1 MKITKEEFDNIF
13 ADIATDEMQE
23 FFEKMKNPAGAAII
37 GLISASINNKLTA
50 RLFENSDELEI
61 VKE

>member
-13 ADIATDEMQE
+13 ADIVSDEMLKQATVGNIAE
-23 FFEKMKNPAGAAII
+23 MKLVATIGA
-37 GLISASINNKLTA
+37 LINAKLTA
-50 RLFENSDELEI
+50 RLFEEDNEIEI